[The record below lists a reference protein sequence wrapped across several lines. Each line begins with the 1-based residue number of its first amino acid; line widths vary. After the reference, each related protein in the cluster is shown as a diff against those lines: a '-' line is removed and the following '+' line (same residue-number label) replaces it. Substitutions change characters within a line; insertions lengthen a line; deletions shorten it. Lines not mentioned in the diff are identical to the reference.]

1 MPHTG
6 SVAMVLSECAAIRHR
21 AAVHFPCAGQRSG
34 SAKVLWV
41 RLGARRSIL
50 RREGCFRQRSCRPFA
65 IPGPMSSD
73 SMVTAAP
80 SAWRTMETAL
90 QGLSTTVLVVAV
102 LTAILVIVSLLS
114 ILRGNVDLSFLLAI
128 AVFLALRDVLAFSR
142 GAMDRMRQLGE
153 LV

>member
-1 MPHTG
+1 
-6 SVAMVLSECAAIRHR
+6 
-21 AAVHFPCAGQRSG
+21 
-34 SAKVLWV
+34 
-41 RLGARRSIL
+41 
-50 RREGCFRQRSCRPFA
+50 
-65 IPGPMSSD
+65 MSSD

-90 QGLSTTVLVVAV
+90 RRLSTTVLVVAV

-142 GAMDRMRQLGE
+142 GAMDRMRQLSE

>member
-1 MPHTG
+1 MFPATFLPA
-6 SVAMVLSECAAIRHR
+6 VRH
-21 AAVHFPCAGQRSG
+21 
-34 SAKVLWV
+34 
-41 RLGARRSIL
+41 
-50 RREGCFRQRSCRPFA
+50 
-65 IPGPMSSD
+65 PGPMSSD
-73 SMVTAAP
+73 SMVAAVP

-90 QGLSTTVLVVAV
+90 RGLSTTVLVVAV

-142 GAMDRMRQLGE
+142 GAMDRMRQLSE